1 MTESRATPLVVR
13 AALDAAR
20 SALAAGDTATAEA
33 QCRRALAAGDDG
45 ALGWTLLGQCLR
57 RSQPD
62 AALAAFNRALA
73 SDPRCADAHFHLGNL
88 HREQLRAADA
98 VAAYERA
105 LAGAPGHPS
114 ILNNLG
120 LALELAGDGERAIAT
135 YRQVLQRQPAHR
147 QALGNLAHLLC
158 GRRDY
163 TAALPLIE
171 DYLRRY
177 PDADA
182 AVWIDLGLACEHHL
196 GDLDRAEAAYRRAV
210 ERNPQD
216 PVAQLNLGA
225 LRLARGDHEGA
236 AAALAASVA
245 GDPGRRFATTLLAL
259 TRQYLCDW
267 DGLDALHARIAADI
281 ATGIPAGDAANPFA
295 TLAMPVEPAIQQLAA
310 ASWARFWQPATTL
323 PPVTPRPATGRR
335 LRLGYLSTDF
345 REHPITALLGEVWA
359 RTDRARFETFA
370 YSIGPPDAS
379 ALRRRVEASFDH
391 FVDCHREVPR
401 ATAAR
406 IRADRIDIL
415 VDLNGYTHQ
424 SRCEIL
430 LQRPAPLQASWL
442 GYLGTLGT
450 DAIDVVITDRFATP
464 EALQPAFTERFL
476 LLPDCCMPSDTR
488 REVAPPPPSR
498 EACGLPRDGFVFC
511 CFNNP
516 YKILPPMFAVWM
528 RLLAATPAS
537 VLWLSPGNPVA
548 TANLRRE
555 AQHRGVDPERLVFAP
570 RVPPAE
576 HLARQVHA
584 DLFLDTLPYN
594 AGTTANDALLVG
606 LPVLTCAGA
615 TMAGR
620 IAGSELLAIGLPEL
634 VTFSLVDYEQRAL
647 HLARNPVR
655 LRRLREQLA
664 TNRAHAPLF
673 DMPQF
678 TRNFEDALLRAWE
691 ERAESAASPGGAL
704 R

>member
-1 MTESRATPLVVR
+1 MR

-20 SALAAGDTATAEA
+20 AALARGDAPSAEA
-33 QCRRALAAGDDG
+33 QCRQALAAGDDSPL
-45 ALGWTLLGQCLR
+45 AWTLLGQSLR
-57 RSQPD
+57 HSQPD
-62 AALAAFNRALA
+62 AALAAFNRAVA
-73 SDPRCADAHFHLGNL
+73 RDPRFADAHFHLGNL
-88 HREQLRAADA
+88 HREQRRAADA

-120 LALELAGDGERAIAT
+120 LALELAGDGARAIAT

-163 TAALPLIE
+163 AAALPLIE

-196 GDLDRAEAAYRRAV
+196 GDVDRAEAAYRRAV
-210 ERNPQD
+210 ERSPED

-225 LRLARGDHEGA
+225 VRLHRGDHEGA
-236 AAALAASVA
+236 AQALAAAVA
-245 GDPGRRFATTLLAL
+245 ADPDRRYATTLLAL

-267 DGLDALHARIAADI
+267 DDLDVLHTKIATDIAA
-281 ATGIPAGDAANPFA
+281 GVPPGDAANPFA

-323 PPVTPRPATGRR
+323 PPVTARPAAGRR
-335 LRLGYLSTDF
+335 LRLAYLSTDF
-345 REHPITALLGEVWA
+345 REHPITALLGEVWE
-359 RTDRARFETFA
+359 RTDRTRFETFA

-379 ALRRRVEASFDH
+379 ALRRHVEASFDH
-391 FVDCHREVPR
+391 FADCHRETPLE
-401 ATAAR
+401 TALR
-406 IRADRIDIL
+406 IRGDAIDIL

-430 LQRPAPLQASWL
+430 ALRPAPLQASWL

-464 EALQPAFTERFL
+464 ASLQPAFSERFL

-498 EACGLPRDGFVFC
+498 ETCGLPRDGFVFC
-511 CFNNP
+511 CFNSP
-516 YKILPPMFAVWM
+516 YKILPPVFAIWM
-528 RLLAATPAS
+528 RLLAATPGS
-537 VLWLSPGNPVA
+537 VLWLSPGNPV
-548 TANLRRE
+548 TSANLRRE
-555 AQHRGVDPERLVFAP
+555 AQRHGVDPDRLVFAP
-570 RVPPAE
+570 RVPPSE

-620 IAGSELLAIGLPEL
+620 IAGSEVLAIGLPEL
-634 VTFSLVDYEQRAL
+634 VTFSLADYEQRAL
-647 HLARNPVR
+647 QLARNPVR
-655 LRRLREQLA
+655 LRRLREQLS

-673 DMPQF
+673 DIQRF
-678 TRNFEDALLRAWE
+678 TRNFEDALLRAWD
-691 ERAESAASPGGAL
+691 ERAAGQ
-704 R
+704 

>member
-1 MTESRATPLVVR
+1 MVR

-20 SALAAGDTATAEA
+20 GALAAGDTASAEA
-33 QCRRALAAGDDG
+33 HCRRALAAGDDS
-45 ALGWTLLGQCLR
+45 ALAWTLLGQSLR

-62 AALAAFNRALA
+62 AALGAFDRALA
-73 SDPRCADAHFHLGNL
+73 RDPRFADAHFHLGNL
-88 HREQLRAADA
+88 HREQRRSREA

-120 LALELAGDGERAIAT
+120 LALEFAGDAERAIAI

-163 TAALPLIE
+163 AAALPLVD

-182 AVWIDLGLACEHHL
+182 AVWIDLGLCCEHHL
-196 GDLDRAEAAYRRAV
+196 NDLDRAEAAYRRAV
-210 ERNPQD
+210 ERDPQD
-216 PVAQLNLGA
+216 AVAQLNLGA
-225 LRLARGDHEGA
+225 LRASRGDHEGA
-236 AAALAASVA
+236 ATALAAAVA
-245 GDPGRRFATTLLAL
+245 GDPGRRYATTLLAL

-267 DGLDALHARIAADI
+267 DGLDALHERIAADI
-281 ATGIPAGDAANPFA
+281 AAGVPAGDAANPFA
-295 TLAMPVEPAIQQLAA
+295 TLAMPVEPVIQQLAA
-310 ASWARFWQPATTL
+310 ASWARFWQPPAVL
-323 PPVTPRPATGRR
+323 PPVRPQPAAGRR

-345 REHPITALLGEVWA
+345 REHPITALLGEVWD
-359 RTDRARFETFA
+359 RTDRTRFETFA

-379 ALRRRVEASFDH
+379 ALRRRVEASFEH
-391 FVDCHREVPR
+391 FADCHREPPR
-401 ATAAR
+401 ATAER
-406 IRADRIDIL
+406 IRADRIDVLI
-415 VDLNGYTHQ
+415 DLNGYTHQ
-424 SRCEIL
+424 SRCGIL
-430 LQRPAPLQASWL
+430 ALRPAPLQASWL
-442 GYLGTLGT
+442 GYLGTLGS
-450 DAIDVVITDRFATP
+450 DAIDVVISDRFATP
-464 EALQPAFTERFL
+464 AALQPAFTERFL

-488 REVAPPPPSR
+488 REVAPPPASR
-498 EACGLPRDGFVFC
+498 EACGLPRDGFVYC

-516 YKILPPMFAVWM
+516 YKILPPVFAIWM

-548 TANLRRE
+548 VANLRRE
-555 AQHRGVDPERLVFAP
+555 AQRRGVDPDRLVFAP

-576 HLARQVHA
+576 HLGRQVHA

-606 LPVLTCAGA
+606 LPVLTCAGE

-634 VTFSLVDYEQRAL
+634 VTFSLADYEQRAL
-647 HLARNPVR
+647 QLARNPARLQR
-655 LRRLREQLA
+655 LRAQLA
-664 TNRAHAPLF
+664 TNRANAPLF
-673 DMPQF
+673 DMALF
-678 TRNFEDALLRAWE
+678 TRNFEDALLQAWA
-691 ERAESAASPGGAL
+691 ERVAAAASPREETG
-704 R
+704 